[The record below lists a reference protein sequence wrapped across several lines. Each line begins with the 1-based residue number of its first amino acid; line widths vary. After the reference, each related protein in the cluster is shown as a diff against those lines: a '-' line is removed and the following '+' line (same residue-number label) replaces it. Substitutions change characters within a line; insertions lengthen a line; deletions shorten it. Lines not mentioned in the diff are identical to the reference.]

1 MDGVARFHR
10 RVGRGAGVE
19 HLLPAVAMVVAARHR
34 ALHRVDRAVLRGP
47 AQLLR
52 GPFGPFGE
60 DVSEALA
67 VGDDVDELAR
77 ALHVAPLQVE
87 AELLLRDV
95 ALLHALHHPAAH
107 PSELVHIETRA
118 IELRVEPRDALG
130 IREADGPAGARPAF
144 VLRLVHDRALVIATA
159 NHLHVAVM
167 PAARLALVTPMLDA
181 S

>member
-1 MDGVARFHR
+1 
-10 RVGRGAGVE
+10 
-19 HLLPAVAMVVAARHR
+19 
-34 ALHRVDRAVLRGP
+34 
-47 AQLLR
+47 
-52 GPFGPFGE
+52 
-60 DVSEALA
+60 
-67 VGDDVDELAR
+67 
-77 ALHVAPLQVE
+77 E

-118 IELRVEPRDALG
+118 IELGVEPRDALG

-167 PAARLALVTPMLDA
+167 HAARVALVTAMIEALAQLRRFPA
-181 S
+181 REVFGRQAPRVA